1 MKEFSKIWSIKEEWE
16 CFIIMKLRISI
27 KFRNN
32 NNINKTNKEKL
43 EKIKLVEILLVVVR
57 VDQVTYPILHCTL
70 ILRQNMMELSQKVQF
85 EELTEG
91 VQKKEEDLK
100 M

>member
-1 MKEFSKIWSIKEEWE
+1 MKELSKIWSIKEEWE

-43 EKIKLVEILLVVVR
+43 EKIR
-57 VDQVTYPILHCTL
+57 
-70 ILRQNMMELSQKVQF
+70 
-85 EELTEG
+85 
-91 VQKKEEDLK
+91 
-100 M
+100 